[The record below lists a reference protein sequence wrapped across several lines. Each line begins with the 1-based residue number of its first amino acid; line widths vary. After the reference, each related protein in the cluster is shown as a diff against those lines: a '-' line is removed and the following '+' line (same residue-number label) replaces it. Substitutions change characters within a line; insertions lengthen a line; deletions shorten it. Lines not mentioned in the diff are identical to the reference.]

1 MKLKFIFIVIVL
13 FLFSCKKENKNMG
26 TVVKSNTNTEVST
39 DINSLQK
46 LINLSKFRP
55 EKVKFKYV
63 FIDNSGERISG
74 PSDSF
79 LEAVIYFDEQTMKK
93 IWDLD
98 KNADFA
104 HPDYQK
110 QDFEFDWLDE
120 KIINELKQ
128 SDGMK
133 AAHPDFIFDTENGKC
148 WYLKNKILFIKTV
161 N

>member
-13 FLFSCKKENKNMG
+13 FLFSCKKENKNMEI
-26 TVVKSNTNTEVST
+26 KIQSNIHSEIST
-39 DINSLQK
+39 DINSFQK

-55 EKVKFKYV
+55 EKLKFKYTY
-63 FIDNSGERISG
+63 IDNSEGRAPG

-98 KNADFA
+98 KNTDFVF
-104 HPDYQK
+104 PNYTK
-110 QDFEFDWLDE
+110 KDFEFDWLNED
-120 KIINELKQ
+120 IIRELKK
-128 SDGMK
+128 SDSLK
-133 AAHPDFIFDTENGKC
+133 AAHPDFIFDTYNGKC

>member
-1 MKLKFIFIVIVL
+1 METK
-13 FLFSCKKENKNMG
+13 
-26 TVVKSNTNTEVST
+26 VKSNINTEVST

-79 LEAVIYFDEQTMKK
+79 LEAVIYFDEQTMKR

-98 KNADFA
+98 KNTDFVF
-104 HPDYQK
+104 PNYTK
-110 QDFEFDWLDE
+110 KDFEFD
-120 KIINELKQ
+120 
-128 SDGMK
+128 
-133 AAHPDFIFDTENGKC
+133 
-148 WYLKNKILFIKTV
+148 
-161 N
+161 

>member
-1 MKLKFIFIVIVL
+1 MKLKFVFILISF
-13 FLFSCKKENKNMG
+13 FLYSCKKENKN
-26 TVVKSNTNTEVST
+26 TETKIQSNIHSEIST

-63 FIDNSGERISG
+63 FIDNSEGRIPG

-79 LEAVIYFDEQTMKK
+79 LEAVICFDEQTMKK

-98 KNADFA
+98 KNTDFVF
-104 HPDYQK
+104 PNYTK
-110 QDFEFDWLDE
+110 KDFEFDWLNED
-120 KIINELKQ
+120 IIRELKK
-128 SDGMK
+128 SDSLK
-133 AAHPDFIFDTENGKC
+133 AAHPDFIFNTQNGKC

>member
-1 MKLKFIFIVIVL
+1 MKLKFIFILISF
-13 FLFSCKKENKNMG
+13 FLYSCKKENKNMG

-55 EKVKFKYV
+55 EKVKFKYI
-63 FIDNSGERISG
+63 FIDNSEGRIPG

-79 LEAVIYFDEQTMKK
+79 LEAVICFDEQTMKK

>member
-1 MKLKFIFIVIVL
+1 
-13 FLFSCKKENKNMG
+13 MG

-55 EKVKFKYV
+55 EKVKFKYI
-63 FIDNSGERISG
+63 FINNSEGRIPG

-79 LEAVIYFDEQTMKK
+79 LEAVICFDEQTMKK

-128 SDGMK
+128 SDSLK
-133 AAHPDFIFDTENGKC
+133 AAHPDFIFDTYNGKC